1 MSHKNNLTNI
11 QKSIQAECD
20 SVGRSPDDVTLI
32 SVSKHQ
38 PIERI
43 QSVLDIGHRVFGENR
58 VQEAQEH
65 WAELRNQYP
74 DLKLHLIG
82 PLQTNKVKDAVELFD
97 VIHTV
102 DRPKLATALAE
113 EMHKTGKK
121 IPCFIQVN
129 TGEED
134 QKSGVTP
141 DDLPELLRFSRDE
154 CGLNII
160 GLMCIP
166 PIDEPPI
173 MHFALLQKLAHENS
187 LSELSMGMSSDY
199 DKAVR
204 LGATYIRVGS
214 ALFGER

>member
-1 MSHKNNLTNI
+1 MTKLADI
-11 QKSIQAECD
+11 QTSIQAECD
-20 SVGRSPDDVTLI
+20 SVGRSSDDVTLI
-32 SVSKHQ
+32 AVSKRQ
-38 PIERI
+38 PMERI
-43 QSVLDIGHRVFGENR
+43 QSVLDMGQRVFGENR

-65 WAELRNQYP
+65 WSELRNQYP

-102 DRPKLATALAE
+102 DRPKLAQALSA
-113 EMHKTGKK
+113 EMHKTDKN

-129 TGEED
+129 TGEEE
-134 QKSGVTP
+134 QKSGVSP
-141 DDLPELLRFSRDE
+141 DDLPELLRYSRDE

-166 PIDEPPI
+166 PIDEPPT
-173 MHFALLQKLAHENS
+173 MHFALLQKLAHEHG
-187 LSELSMGMSSDY
+187 LSELSMGMSGDF

-214 ALFGER
+214 ALFGQREN